1 MNKGKLFVIEGLDG
15 SGKQTQSEL
24 ITKRLK
30 EEGHNV
36 IRASYPN
43 YKSQSSAL
51 VKMYLNGDF
60 GKNADDIDPKVAS
73 TFYAVDS
80 YL

>member
-36 IRASYPN
+36 IKANLPHLSRC
-43 YKSQSSAL
+43 
-51 VKMYLNGDF
+51 
-60 GKNADDIDPKVAS
+60 I
-73 TFYAVDS
+73 
-80 YL
+80 